1 VIATARQS
9 AAQTLAF
16 AFGAWFLVLGVLG
29 FVPGVTQNVD
39 SIELAGVESDAEL
52 LGIFELSVLHNAIHL
67 AFASGLVMARTPR
80 AARGFLLVGAIF
92 YAALFA
98 VRGSRRRQ
106 RQRELHSDELGERR
120 LAPRLRSCV
129 RRCVRICAPRVSCH
143 RRGVAGSRC
152 PAPSL
157 RVQRRAQSAVQ
168 LRQRHRLEEVRR
180 RAEVVRHPLFRV
192 DARADRRHVGVS
204 LPHGAGD
211 RNRLRRAGLGRSRG
225 GG

>member
-98 VRGSRRRQ
+98 FGALVGD
-106 RQRELHSDELGERR
+106 SDSANFIPMNWASDVSHLGF
-120 LAPRLRSCV
+120 A
-129 RRCVRICAPRVSCH
+129 AAF
-143 RRGVAGSRC
+143 AG
-152 PAPSL
+152 AYAFA
-157 RVQRRAQSAVQ
+157 RRASPATV
-168 LRQRHRLEEVRR
+168 
-180 RAEVVRHPLFRV
+180 A
-192 DARADRRHVGVS
+192 A
-204 LPHGAGD
+204 
-211 RNRLRRAGLGRSRG
+211 
-225 GG
+225 